1 MEQETINK
9 FLTKLSGIAEKVDGY
24 LDKWLPQKDEEHSAN
39 LNEAM
44 RYSVMAGGKRIRP
57 ALTVLVAEG
66 LGFKG
71 EAVYRAG
78 CAYELYHS
86 ASLIHDDLPCMDDD
100 DLRRGKPTNHKVFGE
115 AIAVLAGDCLMLMPY
130 EWFVKLSEYGVSN
143 DKIVKIMSIANEAFT
158 YRGVIGGQMLDLLY
172 ENQKV
177 DQEKLEHIHLGKTA
191 ALLCAPILTGA
202 VLADASDEELD
213 CLKTYAQKIG
223 LLFQIVDDILDIE
236 SDASTLGKNTGRDVA
251 LGKSTYPAL
260 LGLDGAKEYAKKTCD
275 EAIKAIEPLGKR
287 LDDLK
292 SLALYLLH
300 RKS

>member
-1 MEQETINK
+1 MEQVKIDN
-9 FLTKLSGIAEKVDGY
+9 FLAKLSTIAKNVNNY
-24 LDKWLPQKDEEHSAN
+24 LDSWLPQKEEEYSAN

-66 LGFKG
+66 LGFKS
-71 EAVYRAG
+71 EANYRAG

-115 AIAVLAGDCLMLMPY
+115 ATAVLAGDCLMLMPY
-130 EWFVKLSEYGVSN
+130 EWFAKLADYGVSS
-143 DKIVKIMSIANEAFT
+143 DKIAKIIKIANEAFT

-172 ENQKV
+172 ENKKINQKT
-177 DQEKLEHIHLGKTA
+177 LESIHLGKTA

-202 VLADASDEELD
+202 VLADATNEELE
-213 CLKTYAQKIG
+213 CLKTYSKKIG
-223 LLFQIVDDILDIE
+223 LLFQIIDDILDIE
-236 SDASTLGKNTGRDVA
+236 SDTATLGKNVGRDSA

-260 LGLDGAKEYAKKTCD
+260 LGLDGAKEYAKKTYE
-275 EAIKAIEPLGKR
+275 EAILALEPFGNR
-287 LDDLK
+287 LSDLK
-292 SLALYLLH
+292 ALALYLLN